1 MLIIADS
8 RMPAAARDKI
18 AGLGEVLWLDPQP
31 TVYPGIAAH
40 PDIFFCQLGKSLIC
54 SPMIPNR
61 WRERLLQHQ
70 VDLID
75 GSRAPGNSYPS
86 SARYNAVITNDLF
99 VHNNSISDEV
109 LTALAA
115 DKTLVNV
122 NQGYTRCNLFP
133 LTNSVF
139 ITSDRGI
146 EKVLLK
152 HGKTVVFINP
162 VQVVLP
168 GHKHGFIGGCFGKD
182 DHQLVFCGSLDALA
196 VGDLIRQHAEVAGLR
211 IISLFDGPPTDTGS
225 IFFVG
230 E

>member
-86 SARYNAVITNDLF
+86 SARYNAVIANDLF

-182 DHQLVFCGSLDALA
+182 DHQIVFCGSLDALD